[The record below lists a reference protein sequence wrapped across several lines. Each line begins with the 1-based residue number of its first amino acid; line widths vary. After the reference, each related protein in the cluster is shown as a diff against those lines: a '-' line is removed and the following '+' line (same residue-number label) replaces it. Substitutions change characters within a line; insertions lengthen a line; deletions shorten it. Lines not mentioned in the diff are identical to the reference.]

1 MDRFE
6 VWAPNARE
14 AVLLLEGAR
23 HPMQPAQRGWYVSSQ
38 RPQDGQRYA
47 FSLFDG
53 HQWSKP
59 LPDPRSRFQPEG
71 VHGESEVYDRDIEW
85 TDAAW
90 RGVELKDQIQYELHV
105 GTFTP
110 QGTFAGV
117 ASKLDYLAGL
127 GVNAIELMPVQPFPG
142 ARNWG
147 YDGVMWHAVHEAY
160 GGPDELK
167 RLVDAAHAK
176 GIAVI
181 LDVVYNHFG
190 PEGNYTYA
198 FGPYTTPGATG
209 WGNAVNISGWGSDEV
224 RSYILDAVRQW
235 LGEFHI
241 DGLRLDAVQAYDDRR
256 AYSLMEDIRLVADEV
271 TAATGVPRTIV
282 GESTQDDP
290 RIVTAREHGG
300 YGLDGQW
307 LFDLNHAMHAIM
319 TGERHGHHV
328 DYGQVAD
335 LADVLENGFYF
346 RNTYSQFYGCTHG
359 RALDWE
365 HVKPWQMVVYTTN
378 HDETGNRP
386 YGDRPSQNLSPA
398 QLALKA
404 AVVLLG
410 PFTPMLFMGEEFGA
424 RTPFP
429 FFISHSDEGALR
441 DAYHG
446 RASWFAAEHWPEG
459 MADPADEATFL
470 SAKLDWESQE
480 LLLLD
485 AYRSLISLRP
495 TCGIARYDLRE
506 IVVKQEGPWLS
517 MSDGRHTLA
526 ANFSAEPAAVPVGG
540 ELVYS
545 FGSPQVGDAET
556 VLEPWGFALI
566 R

>member
-1 MDRFE
+1 M
-6 VWAPNARE
+6 WAPNAAQAE
-14 AVLLLEGAR
+14 LVLDGAR
-23 HPMQPAQRGWYVSSQ
+23 HPMRADGRGFWVADIT
-38 RPQDGQRYA
+38 PVDGQRYA

-53 HQWSKP
+53 STWTP
-59 LPDPRSRFQPEG
+59 PFPDPRTRFQPDG
-71 VHGESEVYDRDIEW
+71 VHGQSEVYAREFTWSDH
-85 TDAAW
+85 AW
-90 RGVELKDQIQYELHV
+90 RGVELKDQVQYELHV

-110 QGTFAGV
+110 EGTFAGV
-117 ASKLDYLAGL
+117 AGKLNYLAEL

-147 YDGVMWHAVHEAY
+147 YDGVDWHAVHAEY

-176 GIAVI
+176 GIAVL

-209 WGNAVNISGWGSDEV
+209 WGDAVNISGWGSDEV
-224 RSYILDAVRQW
+224 RAYILDAVAQW

-256 AYSLMEDIRLVADEV
+256 AYSIMEDIRAVADRIAGE
-271 TAATGVPRTIV
+271 TGVPRTIV

-290 RIVTAREHGG
+290 RIVTPREHGG

-307 LFDLNHAMHAIM
+307 LFDLNHAMHALI

-328 DYGQVAD
+328 DYGGLEE
-335 LADVLENGFYF
+335 LADVLRNGFHF
-346 RNTYSQFYGCTHG
+346 RGTYSEFYGCSHG
-359 RALDWE
+359 RPLDLSL
-365 HVKPWQMVVYTTN
+365 VRPWQMVAYTTN

-386 YGDRPSQNLSPA
+386 RGDRPSQSLSPA

-429 FFISHSDEGALR
+429 FFISHSDERAER
-441 DAYHG
+441 DAVEG
-446 RASWFAAEHWPEG
+446 RAGWFAAEGWGEV
-459 MADPADEATFL
+459 MADPADEATFA
-470 SAKLDWESQE
+470 SAKLDWDAQE
-480 LLLLD
+480 QLLLD
-485 AYRSLISLRP
+485 TYRDLIALRP
-495 TCGIARYDLRE
+495 DHAIARRDLRDIE
-506 IVVKQEGPWLS
+506 VAH
-517 MSDGRHTLA
+517 DGRWLTMADSAHVLA
-526 ANFSAEPAAVPVGG
+526 ANFTGQEAAVPVEGT
-540 ELVYS
+540 LIYS
-545 FGSPQVGDAET
+545 FGSPTVSSGET
-556 VLEPWGFALI
+556 VLAPWGFALL
-566 R
+566 RR